1 MWWNGR
7 WYHYQFGMLRRLHT
21 SLKWISTMQIH
32 VYSNS
37 SPIEI
42 YKIWNIKFEPGKGRW
57 NHADNDVFRKKGFL
71 KVVYVL
77 YCLLNIYIGCS
88 RIRPSPIIGSF
99 KVQYSVMWHA
109 VCLSKAVYRFRHT
122 LWARI
127 DQIWVGSWDKI
138 LCHIFTRYCPL
149 SLFLY
154 SYSCSHVTILYSYS
168 SDVVVTSLNESG
180 RFRLT
185 LLLSASKMQI
195 LWFKEQWE

>member
-109 VCLSKAVYRFRHT
+109 VYLSKAVYRLRQT
-122 LWARI
+122 LWGRI
-127 DQIWVGSWDKI
+127 DDQIWVGSWDKI

-185 LLLSASKMQI
+185 LLLSA
-195 LWFKEQWE
+195 